1 MARTATWTEF
11 KDYVHSK
18 GFTLQEFSD
27 VSGVSMARLR
37 RCYCGEI
44 DKELDLHIMNMLKDL
59 QKQKTTEYMLSL
71 RQA

>member
-1 MARTATWTEF
+1 MARTVTWIEF

-18 GFTLQEFSD
+18 GLTLQEFSD

-44 DKELDLHIMNMLKDL
+44 DKELDLQIQGIVKA
-59 QKQKTTEYMLSL
+59 L
-71 RQA
+71 RK